1 MRIVLLPAA
10 SRRRDVLGAA
20 KTGSGK
26 TLAFV
31 IPVLEKLY
39 REGWS
44 VTDGLGAVIISP
56 TRELAMQI
64 FEVRTVNTAILSLLL
79 PSLESLSFVFCT

>member
-1 MRIVLLPAA
+1 M
-10 SRRRDVLGAA
+10 LGAA

-44 VTDGLGAVIISP
+44 MTDGLGAVIISP

-64 FEVRTVNTAILSLLL
+64 FEVRTVKTAILSLLF
-79 PSLESLSFVFCT
+79 PSLDFLLLISFGVES